1 MANKKSKYSV
11 SKVLN
16 KKGNIVGYLSTRDE
30 ENGLDIELDLKGY
43 TILAL

>member
-16 KKGNIVGYLSTRDE
+16 QKGAIVGYLSSRDE
-30 ENGLDIELDLKGY
+30 KNGLDIRLDSQGY
-43 TILAL
+43 KIVAL